1 MQYPAWARLCGALLT
16 AGLAGSGLPAA
27 ADANNDSDHDPSR
40 QLEDDAE
47 AMASAGCPSWLPDAT
62 RCFAGQDT
70 HGAYYWIAIPA
81 DWNHKLVLHSHG
93 GPRPNAP
100 RPDDPLDI
108 DLRQYE
114 VMVREGYA
122 WAGSSYR
129 RGGYGVRMAA
139 EDTDYLR
146 QLFVARFGRPDRIYL
161 HGQSWGGN
169 VAAKAMELYG
179 EAPDGRRRYDGA
191 LLTSGVLGGGTQ
203 AYQFRADLRAV
214 YQYYCANHPYP
225 DEPQYPLWE
234 GLPEGSDMTPDQLNA
249 RVEACTGVD
258 RPPEQRSVLQQ
269 QTLDNIVG
277 VIRIPAATLKAH
289 MRWSTFLF
297 RDMVEERLGG
307 ASPFSNRQ
315 VRYRGSSNDDALN
328 RGISRF
334 DEDAK
339 AVEQLGDDAE
349 LSGAADIPTVTMHAI
364 DDPIIF
370 VENEWLYRRARQDS
384 GTADSLVQIYTD
396 EAEHSKLSTPQYAA
410 ALEALD
416 RWVERQEKP
425 TPASIAGDCQSRE
438 ASRYDGGCHFDT
450 DYEVADWQTRVYA
463 RQP

>member
-1 MQYPAWARLCGALLT
+1 MPKPTPTWRQGLLVI
-16 AGLAGSGLPAA
+16 GLLAGYCHPLQ
-27 ADANNDSDHDPSR
+27 ADELSLDADSMTQAD
-40 QLEDDAE
+40 
-47 AMASAGCPSWLPDAT
+47 CPDWLPTAT
-62 RCFAGQDT
+62 RCFTGQDT
-70 HGAYYWIAIPA
+70 HGAYYWIAIPD

-100 RPDDPLDI
+100 QPDDPLDI
-108 DLRQYE
+108 DLRQYD

-146 QLFVARFGRPDRIYL
+146 RLFVERFGQPERIYL

-179 EAPDGRRRYDGA
+179 TDDNGHHRYDGA

-225 DEPQYPLWE
+225 DETQYPLWE
-234 GLPEGSDMTPDQLNA
+234 GLPKGAEMTPEELNA
-249 RVEACTGVD
+249 RVDACTGAGL
-258 RPPEQRSVLQQ
+258 PAAQRTLIQQ
-269 QTLDNIVG
+269 QTLNNIVD
-277 VIRIPAATLKAH
+277 VVRIPPGTLKAH

-297 RDMVEERLGG
+297 QDMVEQRLGG
-307 ASPFSNRQ
+307 ASPFSNRN
-315 VRYRGSSNDDALN
+315 VRYRGSSNDEALN
-328 RGISRF
+328 KGISRF
-334 DEDAK
+334 DEDAR
-339 AVEQLGDDAE
+339 AVEKLGVDAG
-349 LSGAADIPTVTMHAI
+349 LSGNTDIPTVTMHAI

-396 EAEHSKLSTPQYAA
+396 EARHSKLSTPQYAA
-410 ALEALD
+410 ALESLD
-416 RWVERQEKP
+416 RWVERGHKP
-425 TPASIAGDCQSRE
+425 TPEAVAQYCETRE
-438 ASRYDGGCHFDT
+438 AAVYDGGCHFDT
-450 DYEVADWQTRVYA
+450 DYEVADWRARVYA

>member
-1 MQYPAWARLCGALLT
+1 MFVSPRHSLIGAT
-16 AGLAGSGLPAA
+16 LAGCLGLSAMPALA
-27 ADANNDSDHDPSR
+27 DSATDDADAMR
-40 QLEDDAE
+40 DAE
-47 AMASAGCPSWLPDAT
+47 CTDWLPEKT
-62 RCFAGQDT
+62 QCFKGQDA

-100 RPDDPLDI
+100 KPDDPVNI
-108 DLRQYE
+108 DLRQYD

-139 EDTDYLR
+139 ADTDHLR
-146 QLFVARFGRPDRIYL
+146 EIFTARFGKPARTYL

-169 VAAKAMELYG
+169 VAAKTMELYG
-179 EAPDGRRRYDGA
+179 GDDAPDEPASSGEPYDGA

-234 GLPEGSDMTPDQLNA
+234 GLPEGSDMTPEELNA
-249 RVEACTGVD
+249 RVDACTGVD
-258 RPPEQRSVLQQ
+258 LPPEQRTPLQQ
-269 QTLDNIVG
+269 QTLDNIVD
-277 VIRIPAATLKAH
+277 VIRIPAKTLKAH

-297 RDMVEERLGG
+297 QDMVEQRLGG
-307 ASPFSNRQ
+307 ASPFSNRG
-315 VRYRGSSNDDALN
+315 VKYSGSINDDALN
-328 RGISRF
+328 AGISRF

-339 AVEQLGDDAE
+339 AVKMLGEDAG
-349 LSGAADIPTVTMHAI
+349 LSGDTDLPTITMHAI

-370 VENEWLYRRARQDS
+370 VENEWLYRRAREQS
-384 GTADSLVQIYTD
+384 GTADTLVQLYTD
-396 EAEHSKLSTPQYAA
+396 EAEHSALSTPQYAA

-416 RWVERQEKP
+416 RWVEQGQKP
-425 TPASIAGDCQSRE
+425 TPKRVAAECEARE
-438 ASRYDGGCHFDT
+438 ATVYGGKCHFDT
-450 DYEVADWQTRVYA
+450 DYQVAEWRARVYA